1 MRFRREEAG
10 GEVFGVKDMV
20 ECVISIFCVPCI
32 IH

>member
-10 GEVFGVKDMV
+10 GEVLGVKDMV